1 MMKKRWMGMMGVV
14 IGLGVAGA
22 AWAAGDVAAKEPVK
36 GDKVAQFKA
45 RKAREIQD
53 LEARLTCVKSS
64 NTPAEMKQCHE
75 TIKARHQSEQLQ
87 RIQEQ
92 RRKLDEREK
101 SLREQQSTQE
111 R

>member
-1 MMKKRWMGMMGVV
+1 MNNRLLGMVGVV
-14 IGLGVAGA
+14 IGLGMAGA
-22 AWAAGDVAAKEPVK
+22 AWAAGDVPAKEAVK
-36 GDKVAQFKA
+36 GDKAAQFKA

-53 LEARLTCVKSS
+53 LEARLTCVKAANS
-64 NTPAEMKQCHE
+64 PAELKQCHE
-75 TIKARHQSEQLQ
+75 SVKARHQSEQLQ

-101 SLREQQSTQE
+101 ALREQETIQE